1 MSALFDKLKED
12 LKEAM
17 RARDGGRKDA
27 IRQIMSEFPKITVP
41 ITLESGKK
49 SSRPK
54 RPEEFEDEDIYGII
68 RGLVKSEKT
77 VLELKNEE
85 SSTYLTILEAYLPG
99 KASSEEVRAW
109 ISDNIN
115 FSEFKNVM
123 QAMGPI
129 MKHFGQRVDGNTI
142 KAMLQEMA
150 GK

>member
-1 MSALFDKLKED
+1 MTLLENLKEN
-12 LKEAM
+12 LKEAL
-17 RARDGGRKDA
+17 RAKDGGKKDA
-27 IRQIMSEFPKITVP
+27 IRQIMSEFPKLTVP

-54 RPEEFEDEDIYGII
+54 RPEEIEDDDIFGII

-77 VLELKNEE
+77 VLELKKEE

-99 KASSEEVRAW
+99 KVSPEEVEAW
-109 ISDNIN
+109 IRDNIN

-129 MKHFGQRVDGNTI
+129 MKHFGQRVDGNTV
-142 KAMLQEMA
+142 KAILQEMA